1 MARDLYGDML
11 SRALQRQA
19 PSGHFPAYI
28 TPFEA
33 GLLRSRGG
41 GVPPGGGQYMA
52 GGIPAFMEPD
62 DAGGGTGAPG
72 DPGVDGGGPADADI
86 GQAEAEAAEAAANAA
101 AVAAVGFG
109 GNLGGQTT
117 SQSESQSDADIGT
130 PSPAE
135 GLLDI
140 DIAISEDVLGQIA
153 ANAQEAKGK
162 GQTSQNISM
171 QNTQALLN
179 AVNYGLISNAQAVSM
194 AANDISQGGLGS
206 MSPGG
211 FAATPGNTQ
220 VAPTME
226 QIAQIN
232 LQNPETLDYA
242 INVPNPQMGTVAFQ
256 NAITSSQAAADVG
269 MTNVGM
275 DIGLGLMSMAPGPI
289 GLIGTGLS
297 MATGRGL
304 SNLMAP
310 VLSSI
315 PGASVVSGATSAVTD
330 ALSDLTSP
338 VTNAVSQGVNAL
350 GEVLGQGA
358 SNGTQAVDDA
368 LSSALGGLPGA
379 DQESDPTGFGSQ
391 EDVGGAPVIPVPPV
405 AADPVVSEEVVF
417 SPTVPIQTSADIDER
432 TRQRLLANVVSGL
445 ERTGRPTQNVTAFGP
460 LFA

>member
-1 MARDLYGDML
+1 MARDLYGEML

-52 GGIPAFMEPD
+52 GGIPAFFSPD
-62 DAGGGTGAPG
+62 DPGGGAETGASAGADMGDPEGTGTGTGA
-72 DPGVDGGGPADADI
+72 
-86 GQAEAEAAEAAANAA
+86 EAADPAASADMADVIGA
-101 AVAAVGFG
+101 MDVQPSDPHGHSFG
-109 GNLGGQTT
+109 TSAGQT
-117 SQSESQSDADIGT
+117 A
-130 PSPAE
+130 AE

-153 ANAQEAKGK
+153 TNAQAAKGR
-162 GQTSQNISM
+162 GETSQNISM

-269 MTNVGM
+269 MTNIGM
-275 DIGLGLMSMAPGPI
+275 DIGLGLMSMAPGLP

-310 VLSSI
+310 ALSNI
-315 PGASVVSGATSAVTD
+315 PGAGVVSEATSAVIDT
-330 ALSDLTSP
+330 LSDIASP
-338 VTNAVSQGVNAL
+338 VTQGISQGLNAL
-350 GEVLGQGA
+350 GDVAEDV
-358 SNGTQAVDDA
+358 V
-368 LSSALGGLPGA
+368 GGLPDIG
-379 DQESDPTGFGSQ
+379 QNTDPGSPN
-391 EDVGGAPVIPVPPV
+391 VGGDIGGPDTPITPVPPV
-405 AADPVVSEEVVF
+405 HTDTNQNGTGEP
-417 SPTVPIQTSADIDER
+417 PDTVPPPIYDISGVDDAIR
-432 TRQRLLANVVSGL
+432 DRILANILAGL
-445 ERTGRPTQNVTAFGP
+445 TRTGRPTEGVTAFGP
-460 LFA
+460 LFTDTKTA

>member
-1 MARDLYGDML
+1 M
-11 SRALQRQA
+11 
-19 PSGHFPAYI
+19 
-28 TPFEA
+28 
-33 GLLRSRGG
+33 
-41 GVPPGGGQYMA
+41 
-52 GGIPAFMEPD
+52 
-62 DAGGGTGAPG
+62 
-72 DPGVDGGGPADADI
+72 
-86 GQAEAEAAEAAANAA
+86 
-101 AVAAVGFG
+101 
-109 GNLGGQTT
+109 
-117 SQSESQSDADIGT
+117 

-358 SNGTQAVDDA
+358 SIGTQAVDDA